1 MFLSHHQLFVS
12 VEMNIDVECNLLV
25 RNSNT
30 WGGESSLVLT
40 GGVRL
45 QTEVL
50 EVVNALGVHQVY
62 RLEVVHRCSSV
73 VVTESALQSDIVVLN
88 TAAHEIVLQ

>member
-1 MFLSHHQLFVS
+1 MFQAHHQLFVC
-12 VEMNIDVECNLLV
+12 VEMNIDVQRNFLV
-25 RNSNT
+25 RNSNP
-30 WGGESSLVLT
+30 WCGESSLILA

-62 RLEVVHRCSSV
+62 RLEVVHRGSPV
-73 VVTESALQSDIVVLN
+73 VVAESALQSDIVVLN